1 MNTDP
6 TLSSRMPIIVSLG
19 AARGVT
25 GSCHLV
31 RTKGMNILVD
41 CGIAQGGD
49 TVSLIDSWP
58 VPPSEIDFL
67 FITHGHVDHI
77 GRIPE
82 LIRSGFHG
90 QIICTHPTKA
100 LLGPMLHDTMSLT
113 NVEES
118 DLVRLSNEI
127 DELSWGF
134 EYDQVFDLK
143 HGVRF
148 RFRRAGHII
157 GSSFIYI
164 EAQDPPWSVVFSG
177 DIGAR
182 NRPIMPDP
190 DPLDPCNL
198 LILESTYGD
207 SLHEK
212 VSNRVEKLGAVLTR
226 ALSDGGKVF
235 IPAFALGRTQEIL
248 YEIDR
253 LYSDPKLQEAFP
265 ALNAKPKIPVF
276 VDSPLALHLT
286 KIYSTLSEYWD
297 QEARRTLKGGDHPFD
312 FKGLYGV
319 KQFHDHVRLLEIPGP
334 AIIIAGSGM
343 CTGGRIVDHLKAGLE
358 DPKNDIIFV
367 GYQAEG
373 TTGRDILQFA
383 KKPGGYVSINRE
395 EYHIR
400 ARVHSL
406 SGYSAHADQKELVE
420 WVQSAPDKPQEIRL
434 VHGDPPAKKAL
445 AEKLKALGYKLGR
458 LP

>member
-1 MNTDP
+1 
-6 TLSSRMPIIVSLG
+6 MPNIVSLG
-19 AARGVT
+19 AEHGVT
-25 GSCHLV
+25 GSCHLL
-31 RTKGMNILVD
+31 RTKGLNILVD

-49 TVSLIDSWP
+49 RVSPIDSWP
-58 VPPSEIDFL
+58 VSPSDIDFL

-77 GRIPE
+77 GRMPE
-82 LIRSGFHG
+82 LVRSGFHG
-90 QIICTHPTKA
+90 QIICTHPTKL
-100 LLGPMLHDTMSLT
+100 LLGPMLEDAMGLT
-113 NVEES
+113 KIEES
-118 DLVRLSNEI
+118 DLVKLSEEI
-127 DELSWGF
+127 DRLSWGF
-134 EYDQVFDLK
+134 EHDQTFDLK
-143 HGVRF
+143 NGVRF

-164 EAQDPPWSVVFSG
+164 ETQDPPWSVVFSG

-212 VSNRVEKLGAVLTR
+212 VSNRVEKLGAVLTG
-226 ALSDGGKVF
+226 ALSDGGKVL

-253 LYSDPKLQEAFP
+253 LYSDRKLQESFP
-265 ALNAKPKIPVF
+265 ALNAQPKIPVF
-276 VDSPLALHLT
+276 VDSPLALQLT
-286 KIYSTLSEYWD
+286 KIYSNLSEYWGL
-297 QEARRTLKGGDHPFD
+297 EARRILKGGDHPLD

-319 KQFHDHVRLLEIPGP
+319 RVFHDHVRLLEIPGP

-343 CTGGRIVDHLKAGLE
+343 CSGGRIVDHLKAGLD

-383 KKPGGYVSINRE
+383 KKPGGYVSIDGE
-395 EYHIR
+395 THHIR
-400 ARVHSL
+400 ARVHFL
-406 SGYSAHADQKELVE
+406 PGYSAHADQKELVE

-434 VHGDPPAKKAL
+434 VHGDPPAQKAL
-445 AEKLKALGYKLGR
+445 AEKLKALGYR
-458 LP
+458 VA